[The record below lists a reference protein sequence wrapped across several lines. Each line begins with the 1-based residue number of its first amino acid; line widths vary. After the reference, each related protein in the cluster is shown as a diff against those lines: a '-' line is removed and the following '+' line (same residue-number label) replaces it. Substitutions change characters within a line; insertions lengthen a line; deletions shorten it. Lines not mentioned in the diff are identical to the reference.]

1 MDTKDLNNHVND
13 FQEFEIRNFVVDNG
27 DRLPSFNELSKA
39 ANWNLGHLAGYH
51 VGHYLTEREKSCF
64 LY

>member
-1 MDTKDLNNHVND
+1 MDTKDLNNHFND
-13 FQEFEIRNFVVDNG
+13 FQEFEIRNFVADNC
-27 DRLPSFNELSKA
+27 DRFPSANELSKA

-51 VGHYLTEREKSCF
+51 VRHYLTEREKSSS